1 MLGLGPRC
9 TGFNSLHPDPKKLD
23 SLVFTWHDTQD
34 MQKFGWILTFGL
46 AAPVALISAL
56 LLLVILAPAPTIT
69 PVPAGQVLSATT
81 KLYEPQS
88 FPKTETNVSVI
99 SADARSLIVRN
110 YLAKYDSPLTEYAD
124 LVVQISDKYELD
136 YRLLVAIA
144 QQESNLC
151 KKIPDNSFNCWG
163 FGIYGDLVTRFSS
176 YPEGLET
183 VAKTLKKNYI
193 DKGLKTPEQIMVKY
207 TPPSVEK
214 GGPWAQGVNQFLSE
228 ME

>member
-1 MLGLGPRC
+1 
-9 TGFNSLHPDPKKLD
+9 
-23 SLVFTWHDTQD
+23 
-34 MQKFGWILTFGL
+34 MQKLGWILTFGI

-56 LLLVILAPAPTIT
+56 ALLLVVTPAPIVA
-69 PVPAGQVLSATT
+69 PVPVGQVLSETT
-81 KLYEPQS
+81 RLYEPQT
-88 FPKTETNVSVI
+88 FPQSETSI
-99 SADARSLIVRN
+99 SIVPADARSLIIKN
-110 YLAKYDSPLTEYAD
+110 YLTKYNSPLTEYAD
-124 LVVQISDKYELD
+124 LVVQISDKYSLD

-151 KKIPDNSFNCWG
+151 KKIPENSFNCWG
-163 FGIYGDLVTRFSS
+163 FGIYGDLVTRFGS

-193 DKGLKTPEQIMVKY
+193 DQGLKTPEQIMAKY

-214 GGPWAQGVNQFLSE
+214 GGPWAKGVNQFLAE